1 MINWSNPREKL
12 GQHFCTS
19 DALYLP
25 KWNRLANEADGLTD
39 DSKTGL
45 TSLFQK
51 LDQIR
56 DLLGVP
62 IIVHCA
68 FRPSKYNL
76 LVCGAE
82 NSAHIARMILVDG
95 KKYYI
100 AAVDFHPLFSGL
112 EIGAQ
117 CDKARKLIEP
127 ELENLGLRMED
138 NPLGSPWIH
147 LDSRPVPN
155 GGNRVFKP

>member
-1 MINWSNPREKL
+1 MINWSNTLDKISRYFQVHEGLFLPR
-12 GQHFCTS
+12 
-19 DALYLP
+19 
-25 KWNRLANEADGLTD
+25 WNRLANESDGLTE

-45 TSLFQK
+45 MSLFQK
-51 LDQIR
+51 LDQVR

-62 IIVHCA
+62 IIVHCG
-68 FRPSKYNL
+68 FRPPKYNL

-117 CDKARKLIEP
+117 CDKGKKMIES
-127 ELENLGLRMED
+127 ELESLGLRMEQ
-138 NPLGSPWIH
+138 NGEGAPWIH
-147 LDSRPVPN
+147 LDSRPVPS
-155 GGNRVFKP
+155 GGDRVFKS